1 MGTTCEALLATLVAA
16 RDRKL
21 SQVGKCYK
29 LAKMVVYCSDQ
40 THCAFQKAAQIVGI
54 LSGNVRVIPTTKT
67 TLFGMTPDSLE
78 SAIRMDLEAGLV
90 PLFLCATVGTTSTGA
105 VDPLE
110 AICHV
115 ANKHSLWIHVDAAY
129 AGSAC
134 ICPEFRHFID
144 GIEGADSFSLNAHKW
159 LLTTLDCCC
168 LWLKDPNAL
177 KKSLSTNPEY
187 LKNHASE
194 SGGVVDY
201 KDWQVTLSR
210 RFRSLK
216 LWLVLRSYGVDGLR
230 SFIRSHVSMAET
242 FMQLVSEDERFEL
255 VVPCHFALVCFRILL
270 PAEQRRTT
278 AEDEVEAAT
287 NEMNKKLLESVNVSG
302 RAFMTHAVAGGIYM
316 IRFVVGATLTES
328 GHVAAAWK
336 VVQDHAD
343 LLLAI

>member
-1 MGTTCEALLATLVAA
+1 
-16 RDRKL
+16 
-21 SQVGKCYK
+21 
-29 LAKMVVYCSDQ
+29 
-40 THCAFQKAAQIVGI
+40 
-54 LSGNVRVIPTTKT
+54 
-67 TLFGMTPDSLE
+67 
-78 SAIRMDLEAGLV
+78 MDLEAGLV

-105 VDPLE
+105 VDPLA

-115 ANKHSLWIHVDAAY
+115 ANKHSLWVHVDAAY

-144 GIEGADSFSLNAHKW
+144 GIECADSFSLNAHKW

-187 LKNHASE
+187 LRNNASE

-230 SFIRSHVSMAET
+230 RFIRSHVSMAGT
-242 FMQLVSEDERFEL
+242 FMQLVSEDERLEL
-255 VVPCHFALVCFRILL
+255 VVPCHFAL
-270 PAEQRRTT
+270 QRRIT

-287 NEMNKKLLESVNVSG
+287 NEMNKKLLEYVNGSG

-328 GHVAAAWK
+328 RHVTAAWK

-343 LLLAI
+343 SLLAI